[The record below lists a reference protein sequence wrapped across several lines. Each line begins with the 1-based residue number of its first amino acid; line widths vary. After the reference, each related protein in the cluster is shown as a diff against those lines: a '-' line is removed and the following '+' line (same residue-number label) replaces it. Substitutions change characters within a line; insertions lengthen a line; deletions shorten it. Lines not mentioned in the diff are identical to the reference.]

1 MSFSKEYSQRKE
13 RADGLIEALAQS
25 LKAPS
30 PLDEAMRY
38 SLLSGGKRLRPILTL
53 EAYRLFAGDAPSR
66 AAELLA
72 CAVEC
77 VHTYSL
83 IHDDL
88 PCMDND
94 DLRRG
99 KPTCHKVFGE
109 AVAVLAGDALLN
121 LAYECIFE
129 AGVLEPAALRAG
141 KVIADAIGSRG
152 LIAGQ
157 VLDISADTN
166 PEATVLRYIYQH
178 KTADLISAAL
188 LAGGIL
194 GGADDTQLKNLKEYG
209 DNFGFCFQVSD
220 DMLDYNEKGA
230 EEKNFVSIYGLDV
243 AKTTLVESVSMANA
257 HLNFLQKD
265 CEFLKKLAQRSVDRK
280 A

>member
-1 MSFSKEYSQRKE
+1 MKFAKELEQRKE
-13 RADGLIEALAQS
+13 RADALIATLAADI
-25 LKAPS
+25 KAPS

-38 SLLSGGKRLRPILTL
+38 SLLSGGKRLRPILVL
-53 EAYRLFAGDAPSR
+53 EAYRLFRGLPSR
-66 AAELLA
+66 AAEILA

-99 KPTCHKVFGE
+99 KPTSHKVFGE

-121 LAYECIFE
+121 LAYELIFE
-129 AGVLEPAALRAG
+129 AAEMEPAAVRAG

-157 VLDISADTN
+157 ILDISDESKPTS
-166 PEATVLRYIYQH
+166 TLIRSIYQH
-178 KTADLISAAL
+178 KTADLISASL
-188 LAGGIL
+188 LAGAIL
-194 GGADDTQLKNLKEYG
+194 GGANEEQLGALKIFG
-209 DNFGFCFQVSD
+209 DSFGYCFQIGD
-220 DMLDYNEKGA
+220 DILDYRQKG
-230 EEKNFVSIYGLDV
+230 ETEKNFVALYGMGVAKATLAESASMSDV
-243 AKTTLVESVSMANA
+243 ALS
-257 HLNFLQKD
+257 FLGND
-265 CEFLKKLAQRSVDRK
+265 CDFLKQLAQVSIDRK
-280 A
+280 E